1 MKRNHVDI
9 SDDDLDTLFRSTL
22 KRELDV
28 PAPAVAPIK
37 RQTSYQPIDPP
48 RRRLLGG
55 GPGGV
60 PYSGFYMVFYV
71 MNSSRPAWGHIPA

>member
-1 MKRNHVDI
+1 MKRKNMNI
-9 SDDDLDTLFRSTL
+9 SDDDLDMLFRSAL

-28 PAPAVAPIK
+28 PAPAGAPVNQK
-37 RQTSYQPIDPP
+37 PYQPIDPP

-71 MNSSRPAWGHIPA
+71 MNSSRPAWGQIPA